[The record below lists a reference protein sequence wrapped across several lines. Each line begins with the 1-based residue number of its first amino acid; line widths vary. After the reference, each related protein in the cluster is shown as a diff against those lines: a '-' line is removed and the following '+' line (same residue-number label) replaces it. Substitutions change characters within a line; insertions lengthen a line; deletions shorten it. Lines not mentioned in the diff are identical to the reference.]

1 MMLPSENMRYRSL
14 PHHIPGLLVISVL
27 GVYLSTICPTVYLG
41 DSGELTTAAY
51 GLGIAHNSGYPLYA
65 LLGKLFCFI
74 PLGNIAF
81 RVNLMSTVLAVLTLW
96 LVYSLVLRITAS
108 QVSAL
113 VGSLVLAFIPVFW
126 SQTICAEVYSL
137 HLFFVALLI
146 RLLWW
151 WNEKKTFCR
160 LACFVFV
167 TGISFGNHM
176 QTVMLAPGILFLILS
191 ADHKALGN
199 LKNFAFLSLFFL
211 LALSLY
217 VYLPIRTEAGAA
229 IHWGDPNTLA
239 RFFSHVSASSHRQGY
254 VFTKSSWDYLLRTKE
269 ILWFVGGQFG
279 VILPLAL
286 WGWVK
291 LPETRWKV
299 CFFALILFDLIYG
312 VFLNIISLEV
322 TPFGLPSCLALAI
335 LIGLGTAQLLTT
347 IREYA
352 SVSRF
357 TNKVIHGAVLFIPA
371 ASLTFNYGSCDQ
383 SRNYMAY
390 EHALNAFRTLD
401 NEATLFLDGDNNI
414 FPVMYGRIVEKMRED
429 VTLYDRPN
437 LFFKMPWM
445 KEHRDSPHSK
455 WETIRP
461 VVEQRIIEEAQHGVY
476 YAVFNPS
483 AISVQ
488 DQYTIHP
495 EGILYK
501 ITRDEIPLP
510 QEAGGTVWPLYV
522 TESLMSDF
530 TKDFMNREV
539 GAYYYFARAKH
550 LLAVERPDEGLE
562 VMAQASRVGFDHP
575 TLHSDMAVFLT
586 DRGFFDQARLELE
599 KALIHYDDLS
609 GVYNNWGY
617 YYHQLGDY
625 GQAAQWYRKALALRP
640 EDQGYR
646 NNLGLA
652 LFYGGKTG
660 EAHGAFQESLEIEP
674 NQPELRRFLK
684 SDKITSKL
692 YHHDE

>member
-1 MMLPSENMRYRSL
+1 MRYRSL
-14 PHHIPGLLVISVL
+14 HHHIPGILVISL
-27 GVYLSTICPTVYLG
+27 FGVYLSTICPTVYLG

-51 GLGIAHNSGYPLYA
+51 CLGIAHNSGYPLYA

-81 RVNLMSTVLAVLTLW
+81 RLNLMSTVLAVLTLW
-96 LVYSLVLRITAS
+96 LVYSFVLKITSS

-113 VGSLVLAFIPVFW
+113 VGSLLLAFLPVFW
-126 SQTICAEVYSL
+126 SQTISAEVYSL

-146 RLLWW
+146 KLLWW

-167 TGISFGNHM
+167 TGISLGNHM
-176 QTVMLAPGILFLILS
+176 QTVMLAPAALFLILS
-191 ADHKALGN
+191 GDHKALCSF
-199 LKNFAFLSLFFL
+199 KNFAFLSLFFL

-239 RFFSHVSASSHRQGY
+239 RFFAHVSASSHRQGY
-254 VFTKSSWDYLLRTKE
+254 VLTKSSWDYLLRTKE

-279 VILPLAL
+279 AVLPLAL
-286 WGWVK
+286 WGWLK
-291 LPETRWKV
+291 LPETRWKI

-347 IREYA
+347 VRKCA
-352 SVSRF
+352 SVSSF
-357 TNKVIHGAVLFIPA
+357 TKKIIHVAVLLIPA
-371 ASLTFNYGSCDQ
+371 GALSFNYGSCNQ

-390 EHALNAFRTLD
+390 EHALNTFRTLD

-445 KEHRDSPHSK
+445 EEYRDSPVGK

-461 VVEQRIIEEAQHGVY
+461 AVEQRIIEEAQGAVY
-476 YAVFNPS
+476 YAVFNPA
-483 AISVQ
+483 AISLE
-488 DQYTIHP
+488 DRHALYP
-495 EGILYK
+495 FGILYK
-501 ITRDEIPLP
+501 ITERETPSL
-510 QEAGGTVWPLYV
+510 QEPGQSVWPLYA

-530 TKDFMNREV
+530 RKDFMNREV
-539 GAYYYFARAKH
+539 GAYYYFALGKH
-550 LLAVERPDEGLE
+550 LLAAGRSDEGLKA
-562 VMAQASRVGFDHP
+562 MAQASRVGYDHT

-586 DRGFFDQARLELE
+586 DRGFFEQARSELE

-625 GQAAQWYRKALALRP
+625 GQAAQWYRKALELRP
-640 EDQGYR
+640 EEQGYC

-652 LFYGGKTG
+652 LFHGGRKA
-660 EAHGAFQESLEIEP
+660 EADAAFQKSLEIAP
-674 NQPELRRFLK
+674 NQPELRSFLQTK
-684 SDKITSKL
+684 RITSKPSRAGIR
-692 YHHDE
+692 